1 MKGGLPAA
9 AFAAALHCT
18 LTRTCESK
26 GEMSLFMSM
35 FARTKYLRHCM
46 RRWTP
51 ACEDIGR
58 EGEVRRVMEERE
70 GERVYVLRSAVLA
83 AAQEVSDG
91 V

>member
-1 MKGGLPAA
+1 MKGCACRLPL
-9 AFAAALHCT
+9 FAAALCT
-18 LTRTCESK
+18 LARTCESK

-58 EGEVRRVMEERE
+58 EGEVRVMEER
-70 GERVYVLRSAVLA
+70 R
-83 AAQEVSDG
+83 
-91 V
+91 